1 MAKNKQVY
9 TLQIDAELGNLQ
21 SKLTSVKSLL
31 AGVLGSE
38 NAPKGL
44 DKTLVKI
51 EG

>member
-1 MAKNKQVY
+1 
-9 TLQIDAELGNLQ
+9 
-21 SKLTSVKSLL
+21 LTSVKSLL

-51 EG
+51 EGLIDRVRAKAS